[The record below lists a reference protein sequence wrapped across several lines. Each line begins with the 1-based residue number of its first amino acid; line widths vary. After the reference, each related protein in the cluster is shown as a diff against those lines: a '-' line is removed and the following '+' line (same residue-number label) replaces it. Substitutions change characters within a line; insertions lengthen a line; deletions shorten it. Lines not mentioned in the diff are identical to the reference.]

1 MQKLNLEI
9 DSNIE
14 SFLEKA
20 GEFLNRESGVHSFL
34 LSLAQKYRDSG
45 KSVHFA
51 ARALD
56 QSGKLKVAGIQTE
69 SNRPMI
75 ISNAPAEDTSA
86 FAELLSN
93 HLEALP
99 GINGPAP
106 GIDAFAETW
115 KAKKRCQLKLIMNL
129 RLFELDKVKEPQKAP
144 GFFRPAE
151 ASDEEVLFKWLVA
164 FHNEAVP
171 HDPISS
177 PEDRYRSIRDGTKKQ
192 QWFVWEDSGVCVCLL
207 GSMRETDK
215 ERWIAPVY
223 TPPELRGR
231 GYASSLVAAVS
242 QRIVDSGKKGMLF
255 TDLANPTSNSIYSTV
270 GYQPII
276 DFKQIN
282 FY

>member
-1 MQKLNLEI
+1 MEKFNLEI
-9 DSNIE
+9 DTNIG

-20 GEFLNRESGVHSFL
+20 GDFLNRESGIHSFL
-34 LSLAQKYRDSG
+34 LSLSQRYKDSG

-56 QSGKLKVAGIQTE
+56 QSGKLRIVGMQTE

-75 ISNAPAEDTSA
+75 ISKSPAGDTSL
-86 FAELLSN
+86 FAELLSDQ
-93 HLEALP
+93 LEALP
-99 GINGPAP
+99 GVNGPVP

-115 KAKKRCQLKLIMNL
+115 KAKKRCQLKLILNL
-129 RLFELDKVKEPQKAP
+129 RLFELNKVKEPQKAP

-151 ASDEEVLFKWLVA
+151 ASDEEVLFKWLIA

-171 HDPISS
+171 HDPMSS
-177 PEDRYRSIRDGTKKQ
+177 PEDRYRLIRDGTKKS
-192 QWFVWEDSGVCVCLL
+192 QWFVWEDNGACVCLL
-207 GSMRETDK
+207 GSMRETDT

-255 TDLANPTSNSIYSTV
+255 TDLTNPTSNSIYSAV
-270 GYQPII
+270 GYQPMI
-276 DFKQIN
+276 DFKHIN
-282 FY
+282 FC